1 MLAKSFAEILR
12 RRFLL
17 AGSISVAAARLDP
30 RELFAGPGD
39 DLIESALKQAASTK
53 ITFQRLRRNVALLG
67 AGGNMAVLTGPDAK
81 FVVDAEIVA
90 ARPHVVEALRELDKD
105 PIKQLINTHW
115 HFDHTGGNVGSTN
128 PAPASWPTKI
138 PASIFPRTSAW
149 RAIGSTLSQP
159 PRKSNSLHCI

>member
-1 MLAKSFAEILR
+1 MLAKTFAEISR

-17 AGSISVAAARLDP
+17 AGSISVAPAWLDP
-30 RELFAGPGD
+30 RELFARPGD

-53 ITFQRLRRNVALLG
+53 ITVQRLPRNVSALLG

-81 FVVDAEIVA
+81 FVVDAKIVT

-115 HFDHTGGNVGSTN
+115 HFDHTGGNV
-128 PAPASWPTKI
+128 
-138 PASIFPRTSAW
+138 
-149 RAIGSTLSQP
+149 
-159 PRKSNSLHCI
+159 